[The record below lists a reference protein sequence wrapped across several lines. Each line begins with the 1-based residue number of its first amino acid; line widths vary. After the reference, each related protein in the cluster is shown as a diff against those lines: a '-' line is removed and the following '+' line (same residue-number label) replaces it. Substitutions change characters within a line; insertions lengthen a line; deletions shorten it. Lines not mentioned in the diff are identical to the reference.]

1 VRFFLLCKGF
11 LSRFILN
18 CLQILLMMSS
28 ASIHRYLFERVDN
41 SGLVLFRIFFGL
53 LVFLEVIGAFATGW
67 IHETFVVPQ
76 HALPFIGFEWLTLP
90 SSTAVYIYY
99 GLIAVTGLCIMLGL
113 YYRVATLAFTF
124 LWWGCYLMQKVHY
137 NNHYYLLILL
147 GFFMAVVPAHRY
159 RSLDVRRNPSLLQ
172 HTTPRWCVLIFCFQV
187 GLVFTYAS
195 LAKLYPDWLA
205 GKPIAIW
212 FDAKGHYPI
221 LGPLFVQEWFRTF
234 IIYGGIFFDLLI
246 TPLLLWRRTR
256 MVGFALCIIFNVFNS
271 ITFQI
276 GGFPYLMIALTIF
289 FFPPET
295 IRNIFFRKKKPA
307 QTTTKAY
314 TSRYKNL
321 VTVALVLYFMV
332 QLLLPLRH
340 MLFSGSVFWTEEGHR
355 MAWHMM
361 LRTKSGHL
369 SFEAHTAAGQKIPIQ
384 LDDYFTHLQVR
395 VIARSPDMIW
405 QAAQIIL
412 RDLRAKGYTDVSLY
426 AHSKVSLNGSA
437 PRTYIDPQADFAKI
451 SWEPFQRSAWILD

>member
-1 VRFFLLCKGF
+1 MMFFT
-11 LSRFILN
+11 
-18 CLQILLMMSS
+18 
-28 ASIHRYLFERVDN
+28 SIHRYLFERVDN

-67 IHETFVVPQ
+67 IHETFVAPK
-76 HALPFIGFEWLTLP
+76 HALPFIGFEWLTL
-90 SSTAVYIYY
+90 SSPTMVYMYY
-99 GLIAVTGLCIMLGL
+99 GLIAITGLCIMLGF
-113 YYRVATLAFTF
+113 YYRVATVAFAF

-159 RSLDVRRNPSLLQ
+159 GSLDVRRNPSLLQ

-205 GKPIAIW
+205 GKPIALW
-212 FDAKGHYPI
+212 FSAKTHYPV
-221 LGPLFVQEWFRTF
+221 LGPLFGQEWFRAF
-234 IIYGGIFFDLLI
+234 IVYGGIFFDLLI

-256 MVGFALCIIFNVFNS
+256 ILGFVLCIVFNVFNS

-289 FFPPET
+289 FFPPDA
-295 IRNIFFRKKKPA
+295 IRRIFFRTKTPA
-307 QTTTKAY
+307 HAADKVY
-314 TSRYKNL
+314 THRYRNL
-321 VTVALVLYFMV
+321 VTGALALYMLV

-340 MLFSGSVFWTEEGHR
+340 VLFPGSVFWTEEGHR

-361 LRTKSGHL
+361 LRTKSGHI
-369 SFEAHTAAGQKIPIQ
+369 SYEARTADGQQIPVQ
-384 LDDYFTHLQVR
+384 LDDYFTSLQIR
-395 VIARSPDMIW
+395 AIARSPDMIW

-412 RDLRAKGYTDVSLY
+412 RDLRAKGYTDIALY
-426 AHSKVSLNGSA
+426 AHAEVSLNGS
-437 PRTYIDPQADFAKI
+437 PVKTYVDPKADFAKI
-451 SWEPFQRSAWILD
+451 AWEPYKRSPWILD

>member
-1 VRFFLLCKGF
+1 
-11 LSRFILN
+11 
-18 CLQILLMMSS
+18 MMSL

-53 LVFLEVIGAFATGW
+53 LIFLEVVGAFATGW
-67 IHETFVVPQ
+67 IHETFVAPR

-90 SSTAVYIYY
+90 SPTAVYIYY
-99 GLIAVTGLCIMLGL
+99 GLIAVAGLCIMLGL
-113 YYRVATLAFTF
+113 YYRIATIAFTF

-147 GFFMAVVPAHRY
+147 GLFLAVVPAQRY
-159 RSLDVRRNPSLLQ
+159 RSLDVRRNPATLQ
-172 HTTPRWCVLIFCFQV
+172 HTCPRWCVLIFCLQV

-212 FDAKGHYPI
+212 FDAKAHYPV
-221 LGPLFVQEWFRTF
+221 LGPLFGQAWFRTF

-256 MVGFALCIIFNVFNS
+256 VLGFVLCVIFNVFNS

-276 GGFPYLMIALTIF
+276 GGFPYLMIALTLF

-295 IRNIFFRKKKPA
+295 IRKIFFRKKEPA
-307 QTTTKAY
+307 QFVSKVY
-314 TSRYKNL
+314 TSRYKNV
-321 VTVALVLYFMV
+321 VTAALVLYFTV

-340 MLFSGSVFWTEEGHR
+340 FLFPGSVFWTEEGHR

-361 LRTKSGHL
+361 LRTKSGRL
-369 SFEAHTAAGQKIPIQ
+369 SFKARTADGQIIPVQ
-384 LDDYFTHLQVR
+384 LRDYFTPLQIR
-395 VIARSPDMIW
+395 AISRSPDMIW
-405 QAAQIIL
+405 QAAKIIL
-412 RDLRAKGYTDVSLY
+412 RDLRSKGYTDVALY
-426 AHSKVSLNGSA
+426 VQSEVSLNGG
-437 PRTYIDPQADFAKI
+437 PLRPFVDPKADFATI
-451 SWEPFQRSAWILD
+451 SWRSFQRSTWILD